1 MTSQTPPDVLLEEE
15 EEDDAHAGE
24 IPLTM
29 AASVVLDHLP
39 LDAHQALEG
48 AGDLAFAKGESICL
62 PLRQQNE
69 FRRSLFPH
77 AKAVSRDVLLHGN
90 VSSKQYPAITNYIH
104 SSMQSAIITA
114 KQKHKI

>member
-48 AGDLAFAKGESICL
+48 AGDLAFAKGELIYLSSYSTTAIFCFPPGVCGFTPHPTSRMIIHSKSSTPTTL
-62 PLRQQNE
+62 HQN
-69 FRRSLFPH
+69 SLQEH
-77 AKAVSRDVLLHGN
+77 
-90 VSSKQYPAITNYIH
+90 SKQRARR
-104 SSMQSAIITA
+104 
-114 KQKHKI
+114 